1 MYIVAACS
9 RAYVRND
16 DVRIIAAHTL
26 LRRRIAPS
34 WLSAKFAP
42 NCSYPSSEFFP
53 VEVVDVVERYSYL
66 STVDLLVKLMR
77 IDVLQRFHFESRA
90 IYTRS

>member
-1 MYIVAACS
+1 MLYTNIVDHVHRATCS

-34 WLSAKFAP
+34 RLRVSRPIDGAKSAAP
-42 NCSYPSSEFFP
+42 NRPRLAYPNFYNTSWRVGTVAVTYSEG
-53 VEVVDVVERYSYL
+53 
-66 STVDLLVKLMR
+66 
-77 IDVLQRFHFESRA
+77 
-90 IYTRS
+90 